1 MTKRPLGTLWKK
13 IKRWSEWVLKGMKPH
28 QTHSQTGC
36 EHSRVSGRIW
46 TSSLYNFFFFTGSQW
61 ANIGTLQAAAAGPGW
76 YLSDNTNSEK
86 KPKTEASRHRAFY
99 SDKIGH
105 FFVSDFCS
113 WRDYMKT
120 EKRRFFFFMGV
131 EKWKTLSSGLHFF
144 LTQAVHLKKEQ
155 KNQKSQW
162 MISLLVVL
170 HYIQKRIGSGPQVL
184 LSINRLFIFFHTC
197 CFVSVRKEPYS
208 CKLQIESRW
217 KIDCFCLEKAHFLT
231 YSQQQAHM

>member
-1 MTKRPLGTLWKK
+1 MSKHRN
-13 IKRWSEWVLKGMKPH
+13 I
-28 QTHSQTGC
+28 
-36 EHSRVSGRIW
+36 
-46 TSSLYNFFFFTGSQW
+46 TGSSCWSRLIPFWQYQQW
-61 ANIGTLQAAAAGPGW
+61 
-76 YLSDNTNSEK
+76 E
-86 KPKTEASRHRAFY
+86 EAQNRSIQTQSFLFWQ
-99 SDKIGH
+99 DWT